1 MRLSRESS
9 VLLNTTRLFL
19 EFYVRN
25 HRQALNEARPINK
38 ENKAFF
44 LPSDP
49 DWIAETEEENFCG
62 DENRGGGFYSW
73 ARYSYTLRENC
84 LLFFPIRKQSTEGLK
99 LWYLRHPDIHCH
111 CGGMRNMT
119 VISTFLYGTSE
130 MNAKEELL
138 ISRYFFISVFL
149 EGRQSRKITISLL
162 RKFMTEEQS
171 FPCF

>member
-1 MRLSRESS
+1 MWGRKGSELLSNLIGCDFY
-9 VLLNTTRLFL
+9 LLNYPVKVRCETLTRELPTTTTRLFL

-49 DWIAETEEENFCG
+49 DWIAETEEENICG

-84 LLFFPIRKQSTEGLK
+84 LLFLPIRKQSTEGLK

-119 VISTFLYGTSE
+119 VISTFLHGTSE
-130 MNAKEELL
+130 MNANAT
-138 ISRYFFISVFL
+138 Y
-149 EGRQSRKITISLL
+149 
-162 RKFMTEEQS
+162 
-171 FPCF
+171 